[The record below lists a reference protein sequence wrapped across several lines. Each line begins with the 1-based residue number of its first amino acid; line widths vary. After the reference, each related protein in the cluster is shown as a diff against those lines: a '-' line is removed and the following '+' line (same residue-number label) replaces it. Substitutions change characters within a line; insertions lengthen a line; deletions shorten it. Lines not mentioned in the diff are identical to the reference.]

1 MYTAFYGFRQ
11 KPFNLV
17 PDPSFLYLSPKHR
30 MALAH
35 LRYGLMDRIGF
46 VLLTGEI
53 GTGKTTIV
61 KQFLKEVGP
70 DIEVAL
76 VFNTNVA
83 SHQLLALILN
93 EFGIEAP
100 GPGKPGLLDALNQFL
115 IDKYA
120 LGQRALL
127 IVDEAQNLSEA
138 GLEEIRMLS
147 NLQTD
152 RESLLQILLVGQPA
166 LRLKLQRPSLAQL
179 SQRIAVSCHISP
191 LSLEETRAYIAY
203 RLEKAGASGGQ
214 VFTPEAV
221 TRIFEHSGGIP
232 RTINMLCD
240 GALVYGYADELKTI
254 DVSVIEQLVRDKNES
269 DLLTQPDVA
278 SQMHSTEQD
287 GDESLPRRIESL
299 EAQVGQLAATLDRL
313 VQTHEQ
319 AGPGKGES
327 ALVRRFETRLVEERG
342 RTNELR
348 LRCHSLQAQLD
359 ALPDSSEPEAPA
371 SDAKGAGIAVTEPEE
386 RGERQ
391 QSPDRWSRRAV
402 NALRRWLLP

>member
-1 MYTAFYGFRQ
+1 
-11 KPFNLV
+11 
-17 PDPSFLYLSPKHR
+17 

-93 EFGIEAP
+93 EFGVEAP
-100 GPGKPGLLDALNQFL
+100 GPEKPGLLDTLNQFL

-152 RESLLQILLVGQPA
+152 KESLLQILLVGQPA
-166 LRLKLQRPSLAQL
+166 LRVKLQKPSLAQL

-191 LSLEETRAYIAY
+191 LSLEETGAYIAY
-203 RLEKAGASGGQ
+203 RLEKAGASDGQ
-214 VFTPEAV
+214 IFTPEAV

-232 RTINMLCD
+232 RTINILCD
-240 GALVYGYADELKTI
+240 GALVYGYADDLKTI
-254 DVSVIEQLVRDKNES
+254 DAAVIDQLVQDKQELGVMTPS
-269 DLLTQPDVA
+269 LGAHQPP
-278 SQMHSTEQD
+278 SGGEELS
-287 GDESLPRRIESL
+287 
-299 EAQVGQLAATLDRL
+299 GQENLLDRL
-313 VQTHEQ
+313 GNIEARVAQLAVMVELLQNHQKKSEKEDILIRKLETQLVQER
-319 AGPGKGES
+319 
-327 ALVRRFETRLVEERG
+327 RRFEELLVQC
-342 RTNELR
+342 N
-348 LRCHSLQAQLD
+348 SLKEQLD
-359 ALPDSSEPEAPA
+359 ATRSGAQTTEAQPDAEASA
-371 SDAKGAGIAVTEPEE
+371 RLVGESDPVHAKHQLSGSWTQRVGRSVKKWFI
-386 RGERQ
+386 
-391 QSPDRWSRRAV
+391 S
-402 NALRRWLLP
+402 